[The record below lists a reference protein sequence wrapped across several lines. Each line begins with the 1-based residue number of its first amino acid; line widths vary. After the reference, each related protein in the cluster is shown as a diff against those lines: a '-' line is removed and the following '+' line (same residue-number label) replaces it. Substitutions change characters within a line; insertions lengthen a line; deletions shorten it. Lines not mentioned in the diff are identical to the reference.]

1 VERDVTPQTREEQ
14 GLAMQKR
21 IVGADRVDAMY
32 AGAPADEG
40 HLQRYLSASCF
51 GDHYTRTGAAAAV
64 HRVPAHAARRPAH
77 RRRHS
82 GRIARS
88 TDMDHR
94 PLGRT
99 GVSVSKL
106 CLGTMMFGDWGTK
119 DHEESVRII
128 HRALD
133 AGINFVDTADV
144 YSQGESEVIV
154 GQALKGRRD
163 DVVLATKFFMPFDDD
178 PNHRGGSRRW
188 IMTAVESSL
197 RRLGT
202 DHIDLYQ
209 MHRYDPTVDLDET
222 LGALTDL
229 VRAGKVRYIG
239 HSTFPASALVDA
251 QYIARDRGRERFV
264 TEQPTYSML
273 TRNIEHEILPLAQRY
288 GMGVLSYSPL
298 AGGWLSGRYR
308 LDNDQTGPMAASR
321 PANRFDMS
329 LPDNQRKF
337 DAADALAKLADEAGI
352 SLIEMAIAF
361 VLRHPAVTSAIIGP
375 RTMEHLEPQLA
386 GADVALTADVLDR
399 IDEIVAP
406 GVTLNPADNGWV
418 NPSLRPAA
426 RRR

>member
-1 VERDVTPQTREEQ
+1 VEQ
-14 GLAMQKR
+14 
-21 IVGADRVDAMY
+21 
-32 AGAPADEG
+32 
-40 HLQRYLSASCF
+40 
-51 GDHYTRTGAAAAV
+51 
-64 HRVPAHAARRPAH
+64 
-77 RRRHS
+77 
-82 GRIARS
+82 
-88 TDMDHR
+88 R

-119 DHEESVRII
+119 DHDESIKII

-133 AGINFVDTADV
+133 ASINFVDTADV

-154 GQALKGRRD
+154 GKALKGRRND
-163 DVVLATKFFMPFDDD
+163 IVLATKFFMPFDDD
-178 PNHRGGSRRW
+178 PNHRGASRRW
-188 IMTAVESSL
+188 IMTEVENSL

-202 DHIDLYQ
+202 DYIDLYQ
-209 MHRYDPTVDLDET
+209 MHRWDPTVDLDET

-239 HSTFPASALVDA
+239 HSTFPASTIVEA
-251 QYIARDRGRERFV
+251 QWIARDRGRERFV
-264 TEQPTYSML
+264 TEQPTYSIL
-273 TRNIEHEILPLAQRY
+273 TRGIENEVLPVCQRY

-308 LDNDQTGPMAASR
+308 KDSDTTGPMSVAR
-321 PANRFDMS
+321 QRLANRFDLS
-329 LPDNQRKF
+329 LPENQRKL
-337 DAADALAKLADEAGI
+337 DAADHLAKLADEAGI

-375 RTMEHLEPQLA
+375 RTMDHLEAQLA
-386 GADVALTADVLDR
+386 AADVVLSDDVLDR

-418 NPSLRPAA
+418 SPSLQPAA